1 MYSNKKILIIG
12 GSGFVGTRLISLI
25 GEENCLNID
34 KRLSQ
39 KYNSITRL
47 YDIRDMN
54 FLKEVDPNTEFVIHL
69 AAEHRDD
76 VDPVSLYYEV
86 NVEGTRNVLKAMN
99 SKGIKRIIFT
109 SSVAVYGLNKDN
121 PREDHQTD
129 PFNHYGISKMKAEI
143 LLTEWYNE
151 DPEERTLVIIRPTVI
166 FGERNR
172 GNVYN
177 LLRQIALG
185 RFVMVGK
192 GTNKKS
198 MAYVGNVSGFI
209 KYCME
214 NSDHSLMI
222 FNYVDKPD
230 LTMNELIVQIEKK
243 LNKKLPA
250 LRLPFCLGYAAG
262 LFFDL
267 ISRITGKKLPISS
280 IRVKKFC
287 ATTQFDSTKAYNSGF
302 KPEYTLT
309 EALDRT
315 IQYEFMEEN
324 GDGIFYDS
332 E

>member
-151 DPEERTLVIIRPTVI
+151 NPEERTLI
-166 FGERNR
+166 
-172 GNVYN
+172 
-177 LLRQIALG
+177 
-185 RFVMVGK
+185 
-192 GTNKKS
+192 
-198 MAYVGNVSGFI
+198 
-209 KYCME
+209 
-214 NSDHSLMI
+214 
-222 FNYVDKPD
+222 
-230 LTMNELIVQIEKK
+230 
-243 LNKKLPA
+243 
-250 LRLPFCLGYAAG
+250 
-262 LFFDL
+262 
-267 ISRITGKKLPISS
+267 
-280 IRVKKFC
+280 
-287 ATTQFDSTKAYNSGF
+287 
-302 KPEYTLT
+302 
-309 EALDRT
+309 
-315 IQYEFMEEN
+315 
-324 GDGIFYDS
+324 
-332 E
+332 

>member
-1 MYSNKKILIIG
+1 VLSDRKILIIG

-34 KRLSQ
+34 KRYSQ
-39 KYNSITRL
+39 KYSSITSL
-47 YDIRDMN
+47 YDIRELN
-54 FLKEVDPNTEFVIHL
+54 FFSEVDPCTEIVILL

-76 VDPVSLYYEV
+76 IDPVSLYYEV
-86 NVEGTRNVLKAMN
+86 NVEGTRNVLKAMD
-99 SKGIKRIIFT
+99 SKGIKKIIFT

-121 PREDHQTD
+121 PHEDHIPD
-129 PFNHYGISKMKAEI
+129 PFNHYGISKLKAEM
-143 LLTEWYNE
+143 LLTAWYNE
-151 DPEERTLVIIRPTVI
+151 KPEERTVVIIRPTVI
-166 FGERNR
+166 FGEQNR

-177 LLRQIALG
+177 LLKQIASG
-185 RFVMVGK
+185 RFVMVGN

-209 KYCME
+209 KFCMGK
-214 NSDHSLMI
+214 SDHGLMI

-230 LTMNELIVQIEKK
+230 LTMNELIVQTEKK

-250 LRLPFCLGYAAG
+250 LRLPFWLGYSAG

-267 ISRITGKKLPISS
+267 ISRITGKKFSVS
-280 IRVKKFC
+280 AIRVKKFC
-287 ATTQFDSTKAYNSGF
+287 ATTQFDATKAHNTRF
-302 KPEYTLT
+302 KPEYTLL

-315 IQYEFMEEN
+315 IQYEFLEAN
-324 GDGIFYDS
+324 DDGIFYSS